1 MVQFL
6 KVTSLFFLLRVDC
19 NVFSLSRHA
28 TLPRRQ
34 FLQIS
39 NEEKVLSF
47 MFVAG
52 LLEAPQ
58 EAVAY
63 ERRDVGDADRSPTT
77 AAFNEQAFLTNNR
90 LEASG
95 FKLDTREEEKTKLAE
110 AMASFSYDSASPVPK
125 TKAGYGVTN
134 KNPAKPSAQKLDSN
148 Q

>member
-1 MVQFL
+1 MVQFF
-6 KVTSLFFLLRVDC
+6 KVTTILFLLRLELC
-19 NVFSLSRHA
+19 VFSLSRHHS
-28 TLPRRQ
+28 LRRRE
-34 FLQIS
+34 LLHIS

-58 EAVAY
+58 SAVAY
-63 ERRDVGDADRSPTT
+63 ERRDVGGADRSPTT

-95 FKLDTREEEKTKLAE
+95 FKLDTREEEKTRLAE
-110 AMASFSYDSASPVPK
+110 AMASFSYESASPVSKKKP
-125 TKAGYGVTN
+125 GYGAPR
-134 KNPAKPSAQKLDSN
+134 KNVPKGSTQELGSN